1 MRSPEPT
8 KMEGSQLKNHS
19 SLALIFGFVFG
30 GGVQTKCVSRHT
42 RPWLWMVILFCN
54 QPKEIYKSKA
64 GRAQRTLRFS
74 PQKMLATFCAAFR
87 AYFLAKDL
95 IILCCN
101 RWLQNV
107 EGNQC
112 KQDCQLGPSKSG
124 LPPVVSWPFLES
136 HSFWTYHRYT
146 KSYCRLRVWIINLF
160 PEINIAPETTGPQKE
175 THRPT
180 RAFQVLC

>member
-8 KMEGSQLKNHS
+8 KMEGSQLKNRRWLQ
-19 SLALIFGFVFG
+19 SLDFFG
-30 GGVQTKCVSRHT
+30 GCFQTKCVSRHT
-42 RPWLWMVILFCN
+42 GPTLWMVIFFCN
-54 QPKEIYKSKA
+54 QPKEIYKSEA
-64 GRAQRTLRFS
+64 GWAPRTLRFS
-74 PQKMLATFCAAFR
+74 PQTMLATFRATFR

-101 RWLQNV
+101 RGLQNV

-146 KSYCRLRVWIINLF
+146 KSYCR
-160 PEINIAPETTGPQKE
+160 
-175 THRPT
+175 
-180 RAFQVLC
+180 